1 MKVYTQSIN
10 FNASDTLLDFTQ
22 KKVASLI
29 KFYDKIIDAEVFF
42 KLENS
47 SDKENK
53 ITEIKIN
60 IPGNELVV
68 KKQFKTFEEGVST
81 AVESL
86 KRSLRKSKEKLRATI
101 ATANSYFDVLGSY
114 FIILYSVFFYD

>member
-68 KKQFKTFEEGVST
+68 KKQFKTFEKGVST

-101 ATANSYFDVLGSY
+101 AT
-114 FIILYSVFFYD
+114 